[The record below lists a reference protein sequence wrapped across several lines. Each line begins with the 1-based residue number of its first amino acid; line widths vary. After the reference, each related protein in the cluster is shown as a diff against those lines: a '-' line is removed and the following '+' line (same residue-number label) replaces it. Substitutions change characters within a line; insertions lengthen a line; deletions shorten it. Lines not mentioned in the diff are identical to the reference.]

1 MALSKHCSVCLRIPT
16 SLAQQQCL
24 SQWCELRGG
33 ALTFLPNNRWSEFS
47 EGNLF
52 ENNHYFSVEFGD
64 SGGVENTL
72 QLWRYVDVSWN
83 KKVSLFVQKSVSA
96 SGMCVVVFFS
106 SLSNSSHITDWAWGL
121 HVGAAYTTHIHTPT
135 YCTNAH
141 LHKNIVS
148 ALQDP
153 VTTFLHK

>member
-1 MALSKHCSVCLRIPT
+1 MWPYKNIAVCLRILT

-33 ALTFLPNNRWSEFS
+33 ALTFLPNNRWAEFS

-52 ENNHYFSVEFGD
+52 ENNHYFSVAFGD

-83 KKVSLFVQKSVSA
+83 KQVSLFVQKCVSA

-106 SLSNSSHITDWAWGL
+106 SLSNSSHITDWACGL
-121 HVGAAYTTHIHTPT
+121 YVGAANILPTFTHPHTQR
-135 YCTNAH
+135 YCHRSSRSCDNF
-141 LHKNIVS
+141 
-148 ALQDP
+148 P
-153 VTTFLHK
+153 P